1 MVDLTKL
8 SYEEV
13 VKLSK
18 SCADEI
24 ERRRNAKK
32 EELWVNLCKA
42 LNAYLTDFGTIEIE
56 FEDEDYGHQAL
67 YLHKNEYDATQIGT
81 IEIL

>member
-13 VKLSK
+13 VKLGK

-32 EELWVNLCKA
+32 EESWVNLRKA
-42 LNAYLTDFGTIEIE
+42 LSDYLTDFGTIEIE
-56 FEDEDYGHQAL
+56 FEDDDCCHQTL
-67 YLHKNEYDATQIGT
+67 YLRKNEYNATQIGT
-81 IEIL
+81 VEFV